1 MLHFNLF
8 RARRTSDVPRSRIP
22 SPEENASFISQL
34 LFAWLGPL
42 LTTGY
47 KRPLEYEDIWL
58 VPQARSAS
66 YLAQSVIKSFENLAI
81 DKQHHRSQRRWGL
94 PVLAWALHRC
104 FKFDFWVGGLCQ
116 LVESILQAMAPF
128 TLRFL
133 IIFARDAHSFI
144 RGEQDSQPPLGRG
157 VGLVL
162 AITAMQVIQSFSSS
176 HFHYRSTLFGG
187 ESRSALIAVAF
198 SKSLRLSRR
207 ARAGGEL
214 GMTEA
219 TIVPTGQPHDQLRWQ
234 ASKEGWS
241 NSRVMGLISTDVSRI
256 EQSCTTFHLV
266 WTSPIAILL
275 TITLLI
281 INLGYSALAGVAV
294 LVLGLTTLTKV
305 VKVLARLRAAVTMV
319 TDQRAGLTQ
328 EILHGIR
335 FVKYFGWE
343 SAFLRRLQGIRA
355 SETSSLQI
363 LHITK
368 SAIGA
373 ASMALPIFSSMAA
386 FLVYSSTN
394 SGPLDPAL
402 IFSSLALFNSLRT
415 PMNWLPTSI
424 GHLVDADAALKR
436 FEALLLSEESPAHP
450 GATPG
455 LNHAIQIQ
463 NATFTWEK
471 SSTLC
476 EEQATETA
484 AKSRK
489 TRQLRTLGRYP
500 LKEAD
505 NACTPR
511 YDGEKV
517 TGQSYELPFF
527 LKDISF
533 TISSQELVAV
543 VGSVG
548 CGKSSL
554 LSALANDMR
563 LVQGTMK
570 FNSNVAYCP
579 QSAWLQNATIR
590 ENILF
595 GRDFE
600 KELYSRVTHACA
612 LEADFALLP
621 RGDLTEIG
629 EKGITLSGGQKQRV
643 NIARAIY
650 SNAGIVLLD
659 DPLSAVDAH
668 VGNHIFNQAISGLL
682 HGKCRV
688 LVTHQLQVL
697 HRCDRVI
704 WMTNGRIEA
713 VDKYESLL
721 ESSVSF
727 RRFVQTSRVV
737 SSNESQVNDEMEDST
752 CAYKECAALLND
764 SVSDDNKKLMQEDVK
779 AVNSVPWT
787 VYHVWMKSSGS
798 ILNMAAV
805 LILMCIFRAA
815 NLLTSLSLAWW
826 VSDAYGLSRA
836 SYIGLYAGLGVAQA
850 VLLFAFSMVVCIV
863 GTRASQTMSNDA
875 MWQILRAPIVFFD
888 TTPLGRIIHR
898 FTKDVDTMDNSL
910 TDSFRQYLIVLSSL
924 LGSFGFIIAY
934 FHYVSRVGVQYF
946 ARELKRYHAILDGVV
961 FAKFNEALVGASTIR
976 AYGREEHYVSDIYRA
991 IDDMGGAYFLT
1002 FANQRWLSLRLDNL
1016 GNILSF
1022 TTGMLA
1028 VTTTLVVSPSITGL
1042 ILSYSLSLVG
1052 IIQITVRYFADV
1064 DNSMS
1069 STERLHQYTSSLAH
1083 EASLEEDASLR
1094 LRSSWPESGEIVFE
1108 SVQMRYRPELPL
1120 VLDKFTL
1127 TIRGG
1132 ERIGIV
1138 GRTGAG
1144 KSTILSTLFRLTELS
1159 GGRIMVDGV
1168 DIAQVGLHNLRSR
1181 LAIIPQDPTLFR
1193 GTIRS
1198 NLDPFDRHSDLEMW
1212 NALRQ
1217 AHLLPR
1223 EDSSEATGLAS
1234 GLTAETFDATDHSL
1248 RDIQTTAH
1256 PPENNKETRITL
1268 DAIVEEE
1275 GLNYS
1280 LGQRQLLALARAH
1293 LRNARITLID
1303 EGTSSVDSA
1312 TDVLVQKTIAQEL
1325 SSGKTLI
1332 AIAHRLRTVLLYDRV
1347 CVMDQGRI
1355 VELGPPLEL
1364 WEQAGVFRGMCDR
1377 SGITREDFSI
1387 G

>member
-1 MLHFNLF
+1 MAHFNPF
-8 RARRTSDVPRSRIP
+8 RTRRTSDDVPRSRIP
-22 SPEENASFISQL
+22 SPEENASIISQL
-34 LFAWLGPL
+34 LFTWLGPL

-58 VPQARSAS
+58 VPQARSAA
-66 YLAQSVIKSFENLAI
+66 YLAQNLMKSFENLII
-81 DKQHHRSQRRWGL
+81 DKQHHGSRRRWGL
-94 PVLAWALHRC
+94 PVLAWALHNC

-133 IIFARDAHSFI
+133 IVFARDAHSFI
-144 RGEQDSQPPLGRG
+144 RGEQDSRPPLGRG

-176 HFHYRSTLFGG
+176 HFHYRSTLLGG
-187 ESRSALIAVAF
+187 QSRSALIAVAF

-207 ARAGGEL
+207 GRAGGEL
-214 GMTEA
+214 GMTKA
-219 TIVPTGQPHDQLRWQ
+219 TMVSTGQPQDQLRWQ
-234 ASKEGWS
+234 ILKEGWS
-241 NSRVMGLISTDVSRI
+241 NSRVMSLISTDVSRI

-294 LVLGLTTLTKV
+294 LVLGLTALTKV
-305 VKVLARLRAAVTMV
+305 VKVLARLRAAVNMV

-343 SAFLRRLQGIRA
+343 SAFLHRLQAIRA

-455 LNHAIQIQ
+455 LKHAIEIQ

-471 SSTLC
+471 SSTGS

-489 TRQLRTLGRYP
+489 TRRFRTLGRYP
-500 LKEAD
+500 PKEAD
-505 NACTPR
+505 STCTPR

-517 TGQSYELPFF
+517 AGRSNEPPFS
-527 LKDISF
+527 LENISVA
-533 TISSQELVAV
+533 ISSQELVAV

-595 GRDFE
+595 GRSFD

-621 RGDLTEIG
+621 HGDLTEIG

-650 SNAGIVLLD
+650 SDAGIVLLD

-682 HGKCRV
+682 HGKCCV

-697 HRCDRVI
+697 RRCDRVI
-704 WMTNGRIEA
+704 WMTNGLIEA
-713 VDKYESLL
+713 FDKYDGLL
-721 ESSVSF
+721 ESSISF
-727 RRFVQTSRVV
+727 RRFVQTSGTV
-737 SSNESQVNDEMEDST
+737 SSGETQANEEIEDST
-752 CAYKECAALLND
+752 CAPKEGAALLND
-764 SVSDDNKKLMQEDVK
+764 YVSEDKRKLMQEDVK
-779 AVNSVPWT
+779 AVNSVPWN

-850 VLLFAFSMVVCIV
+850 VLLFAFSMVVCI
-863 GTRASQTMSNDA
+863 
-875 MWQILRAPIVFFD
+875 
-888 TTPLGRIIHR
+888 
-898 FTKDVDTMDNSL
+898 
-910 TDSFRQYLIVLSSL
+910 YLIVLSSL

-934 FHYVSRVGVQYF
+934 FHYFAIALAVVSVVLVLAVSYYRSS
-946 ARELKRYHAILDGVV
+946 ARELKRYHAILDGAV

-976 AYGREEHYVSDIYRA
+976 AYGREEHYVRDIHRA
-991 IDDMGGAYFLT
+991 IDDMDGAYFLT

-1069 STERLHQYTSSLAH
+1069 STERLHQYTSSLAR
-1083 EASLEEDASLR
+1083 EASLEEDAAFR

-1120 VLDKFTL
+1120 VLDNFSL

-1159 GGRIMVDGV
+1159 GGRIMIDGV
-1168 DIAQVGLHNLRSR
+1168 DIAQVGLHSLRSR

-1198 NLDPFDRHSDLEMW
+1198 NLDPFGRHSDLEMW

-1217 AHLLPR
+1217 AHLLPG
-1223 EDSSEATGLAS
+1223 EDPSEATGLAIDATS
-1234 GLTAETFDATDHSL
+1234 DATDHSL
-1248 RDIQTTAH
+1248 RDIQTATQS
-1256 PPENNKETRITL
+1256 PENNMETRITL

-1325 SSGKTLI
+1325 SGGKTLI

-1377 SGITREDFSI
+1377 SGITQEDFSD

>member
-1 MLHFNLF
+1 MAHFNPF
-8 RARRTSDVPRSRIP
+8 RTRRTSDDVPRSRTP
-22 SPEENASFISQL
+22 SPEENASIISQL
-34 LFAWLGPL
+34 LFTWLGPL

-58 VPQARSAS
+58 VPQARSAA
-66 YLAQSVIKSFENLAI
+66 YLAQNLMKSLENLI
-81 DKQHHRSQRRWGL
+81 IEKQHHGSRRRWGL
-94 PVLAWALHRC
+94 PVLAWALHNC
-104 FKFDFWVGGLCQ
+104 FKFDFW
-116 LVESILQAMAPF
+116 
-128 TLRFL
+128 
-133 IIFARDAHSFI
+133 
-144 RGEQDSQPPLGRG
+144 
-157 VGLVL
+157 
-162 AITAMQVIQSFSSS
+162 
-176 HFHYRSTLFGG
+176 
-187 ESRSALIAVAF
+187 
-198 SKSLRLSRR
+198 
-207 ARAGGEL
+207 
-214 GMTEA
+214 
-219 TIVPTGQPHDQLRWQ
+219 
-234 ASKEGWS
+234 
-241 NSRVMGLISTDVSRI
+241 
-256 EQSCTTFHLV
+256 
-266 WTSPIAILL
+266 
-275 TITLLI
+275 
-281 INLGYSALAGVAV
+281 
-294 LVLGLTTLTKV
+294 
-305 VKVLARLRAAVTMV
+305 
-319 TDQRAGLTQ
+319 
-328 EILHGIR
+328 
-335 FVKYFGWE
+335 
-343 SAFLRRLQGIRA
+343 
-355 SETSSLQI
+355 
-363 LHITK
+363 
-368 SAIGA
+368 
-373 ASMALPIFSSMAA
+373 
-386 FLVYSSTN
+386 
-394 SGPLDPAL
+394 
-402 IFSSLALFNSLRT
+402 
-415 PMNWLPTSI
+415 
-424 GHLVDADAALKR
+424 
-436 FEALLLSEESPAHP
+436 
-450 GATPG
+450 
-455 LNHAIQIQ
+455 
-463 NATFTWEK
+463 
-471 SSTLC
+471 
-476 EEQATETA
+476 
-484 AKSRK
+484 
-489 TRQLRTLGRYP
+489 
-500 LKEAD
+500 
-505 NACTPR
+505 
-511 YDGEKV
+511 
-517 TGQSYELPFF
+517 
-527 LKDISF
+527 
-533 TISSQELVAV
+533 ELVAV

-579 QSAWLQNATIR
+579 QSTWLQNATIR

-595 GRDFE
+595 GRSFD

-621 RGDLTEIG
+621 HGDLTEIG

-650 SNAGIVLLD
+650 SDAGIVLLD

-682 HGKCRV
+682 HGKCCV

-697 HRCDRVI
+697 RRCDRVI

-713 VDKYESLL
+713 FDKYDGLL
-721 ESSVSF
+721 ESSISF
-727 RRFVQTSRVV
+727 RRFVQTSGTV
-737 SSNESQVNDEMEDST
+737 SSGETQENEEIEDST
-752 CAYKECAALLND
+752 CAPKEGAALLND
-764 SVSDDNKKLMQEDVK
+764 YVSEDKRKLMQEDVK
-779 AVNSVPWT
+779 AVNSVPWN

-850 VLLFAFSMVVCIV
+850 VLLFAFSMVVCI
-863 GTRASQTMSNDA
+863 A
-875 MWQILRAPIVFFD
+875 
-888 TTPLGRIIHR
+888 GRIIHR

-934 FHYVSRVGVQYF
+934 FHYFAIALAVVSVVLVLAVSYYRSS
-946 ARELKRYHAILDGVV
+946 ARELKRYHAILDGAV

-976 AYGREEHYVSDIYRA
+976 AYGREEHYVRDIHRA
-991 IDDMGGAYFLT
+991 IHDMDGAYFLT

-1069 STERLHQYTSSLAH
+1069 STERLHQYTSSLAR
-1083 EASLEEDASLR
+1083 EASLEEDAAFR
-1094 LRSSWPESGEIVFE
+1094 LRPSWPESGEIVFE

-1120 VLDKFTL
+1120 VLDNFSL

-1159 GGRIMVDGV
+1159 GGRIMIDGV
-1168 DIAQVGLHNLRSR
+1168 DIAQVGLHSLRSR

-1198 NLDPFDRHSDLEMW
+1198 NLDPFGRHSDLEMW
-1212 NALRQ
+1212 NALQ
-1217 AHLLPR
+1217 
-1223 EDSSEATGLAS
+1223 
-1234 GLTAETFDATDHSL
+1234 
-1248 RDIQTTAH
+1248 
-1256 PPENNKETRITL
+1256 NNMETRITL

-1312 TDVLVQKTIAQEL
+1312 TDVLVQKTIAREL

-1364 WEQAGVFRGMCDR
+1364 WKQAGVFRGMCDR
-1377 SGITREDFSI
+1377 SGITREDFSD

>member
-1 MLHFNLF
+1 MAHFNPF
-8 RARRTSDVPRSRIP
+8 RTRRTSDDVPRSRIP
-22 SPEENASFISQL
+22 SPEENASIISQL
-34 LFAWLGPL
+34 LFTWLGPL

-58 VPQARSAS
+58 VPQARSAA
-66 YLAQSVIKSFENLAI
+66 YLAQNLMKSFENLII
-81 DKQHHRSQRRWGL
+81 DKQHHGSRRRWGL
-94 PVLAWALHRC
+94 PVLAWALHNC

-133 IIFARDAHSFI
+133 IVFARDAHSFI
-144 RGEQDSQPPLGRG
+144 RGEQDSRPPLGRG

-176 HFHYRSTLFGG
+176 HFHYRSTLLGG
-187 ESRSALIAVAF
+187 QSRSALIAVAF

-207 ARAGGEL
+207 GRAGGEL

-219 TIVPTGQPHDQLRWQ
+219 TMVSTGQPQDQLRWQ
-234 ASKEGWS
+234 ILKEGWS
-241 NSRVMGLISTDVSRI
+241 NSRVMSLISTDVSRI

-294 LVLGLTTLTKV
+294 LVLGLTALTKV
-305 VKVLARLRAAVTMV
+305 VKVLARLRAAVNMV

-343 SAFLRRLQGIRA
+343 SAFLHRLQAIRA

-373 ASMALPIFSSMAA
+373 A
-386 FLVYSSTN
+386 
-394 SGPLDPAL
+394 
-402 IFSSLALFNSLRT
+402 
-415 PMNWLPTSI
+415 
-424 GHLVDADAALKR
+424 
-436 FEALLLSEESPAHP
+436 
-450 GATPG
+450 
-455 LNHAIQIQ
+455 
-463 NATFTWEK
+463 
-471 SSTLC
+471 
-476 EEQATETA
+476 
-484 AKSRK
+484 
-489 TRQLRTLGRYP
+489 
-500 LKEAD
+500 
-505 NACTPR
+505 

-517 TGQSYELPFF
+517 AGRSNEPPFS
-527 LKDISF
+527 LENISVA
-533 TISSQELVAV
+533 ISSQELVAV

-595 GRDFE
+595 GRSFD

-621 RGDLTEIG
+621 HGDLTEIG

-650 SNAGIVLLD
+650 SDAGIVLLD

-682 HGKCRV
+682 HGKCCV

-697 HRCDRVI
+697 RRCDRVI
-704 WMTNGRIEA
+704 WMTNGLIEA
-713 VDKYESLL
+713 FDKYDGLL
-721 ESSVSF
+721 ESSISF
-727 RRFVQTSRVV
+727 RRFVQTSGTV
-737 SSNESQVNDEMEDST
+737 SSGETQANEEIEDST
-752 CAYKECAALLND
+752 CAPKEGAALLND
-764 SVSDDNKKLMQEDVK
+764 YVSEDKRKLMQEDVK
-779 AVNSVPWT
+779 AVNSVPWN

-850 VLLFAFSMVVCIV
+850 VLLFAFSMVVCI
-863 GTRASQTMSNDA
+863 
-875 MWQILRAPIVFFD
+875 
-888 TTPLGRIIHR
+888 
-898 FTKDVDTMDNSL
+898 
-910 TDSFRQYLIVLSSL
+910 YLIVLSSL

-934 FHYVSRVGVQYF
+934 FHYFAIALAVVSVVLVLAVSYYRSS
-946 ARELKRYHAILDGVV
+946 ARELKRYHAILDGAV

-976 AYGREEHYVSDIYRA
+976 AYGREEHYVRDIHRA
-991 IDDMGGAYFLT
+991 IDDMDGAYFLT
-1002 FANQRWLSLRLDNL
+1002 FANQRW
-1016 GNILSF
+1016 F
-1022 TTGMLA
+1022 
-1028 VTTTLVVSPSITGL
+1028 ITGL

-1069 STERLHQYTSSLAH
+1069 STERLHQYTSSLAR
-1083 EASLEEDASLR
+1083 EASLEEDAAFR

-1120 VLDKFTL
+1120 VLDNFSL

-1159 GGRIMVDGV
+1159 GGRIMIDGV
-1168 DIAQVGLHNLRSR
+1168 DIAQVGLHSLRSR

-1198 NLDPFDRHSDLEMW
+1198 NLDPFGRHSDLEMW

-1217 AHLLPR
+1217 AHLLPG
-1223 EDSSEATGLAS
+1223 EDPSEATGLAIDATS
-1234 GLTAETFDATDHSL
+1234 DATDHSL
-1248 RDIQTTAH
+1248 RDIQTATQS
-1256 PPENNKETRITL
+1256 PENNMETRITL

-1325 SSGKTLI
+1325 SGGKTLI

-1377 SGITREDFSI
+1377 SGITQEDFSD

>member
-1 MLHFNLF
+1 MAHFNPF
-8 RARRTSDVPRSRIP
+8 RTRRTSDDVPRSRIP
-22 SPEENASFISQL
+22 SPEENASIISQL
-34 LFAWLGPL
+34 LFTWLGPL

-58 VPQARSAS
+58 VPQARSAA
-66 YLAQSVIKSFENLAI
+66 YLAQNLMKSFENLII
-81 DKQHHRSQRRWGL
+81 DKQHHGSRRRWGL
-94 PVLAWALHRC
+94 PVLAWALHNC

-133 IIFARDAHSFI
+133 IVFARDAHSFI
-144 RGEQDSQPPLGRG
+144 RGEQDSRPPLGRG

-162 AITAMQVIQSFSSS
+162 AITAMQ
-176 HFHYRSTLFGG
+176 T
-187 ESRSALIAVAF
+187 
-198 SKSLRLSRR
+198 RR
-207 ARAGGEL
+207 
-214 GMTEA
+214 
-219 TIVPTGQPHDQLRWQ
+219 
-234 ASKEGWS
+234 
-241 NSRVMGLISTDVSRI
+241 
-256 EQSCTTFHLV
+256 F
-266 WTSPIAILL
+266 
-275 TITLLI
+275 
-281 INLGYSALAGVAV
+281 
-294 LVLGLTTLTKV
+294 
-305 VKVLARLRAAVTMV
+305 
-319 TDQRAGLTQ
+319 
-328 EILHGIR
+328 
-335 FVKYFGWE
+335 
-343 SAFLRRLQGIRA
+343 
-355 SETSSLQI
+355 
-363 LHITK
+363 
-368 SAIGA
+368 
-373 ASMALPIFSSMAA
+373 
-386 FLVYSSTN
+386 
-394 SGPLDPAL
+394 
-402 IFSSLALFNSLRT
+402 
-415 PMNWLPTSI
+415 
-424 GHLVDADAALKR
+424 
-436 FEALLLSEESPAHP
+436 
-450 GATPG
+450 
-455 LNHAIQIQ
+455 
-463 NATFTWEK
+463 
-471 SSTLC
+471 
-476 EEQATETA
+476 
-484 AKSRK
+484 
-489 TRQLRTLGRYP
+489 RTLGRYP
-500 LKEAD
+500 PKEAD
-505 NACTPR
+505 STCTPR

-517 TGQSYELPFF
+517 AGRSNEPPFS
-527 LKDISF
+527 LENISVA
-533 TISSQELVAV
+533 ISSQELVAV

-595 GRDFE
+595 GRSFD

-621 RGDLTEIG
+621 HGDLTEIG

-650 SNAGIVLLD
+650 SDAGIVLLD

-668 VGNHIFNQAISGLL
+668 VGRHIFNQAISGLL
-682 HGKCRV
+682 HGKCCV

-697 HRCDRVI
+697 RRCDRVI
-704 WMTNGRIEA
+704 WMTNGLIEA
-713 VDKYESLL
+713 FDKYDGLL
-721 ESSVSF
+721 ESSISF
-727 RRFVQTSRVV
+727 RRFVQTSGTV
-737 SSNESQVNDEMEDST
+737 SSGETQANEEIEDST
-752 CAYKECAALLND
+752 CAPKEGAALLND
-764 SVSDDNKKLMQEDVK
+764 YVSEDKRKLMQEDVK
-779 AVNSVPWT
+779 AVNSVPWN

-850 VLLFAFSMVVCIV
+850 VLLFAFSMVVCI
-863 GTRASQTMSNDA
+863 
-875 MWQILRAPIVFFD
+875 
-888 TTPLGRIIHR
+888 
-898 FTKDVDTMDNSL
+898 
-910 TDSFRQYLIVLSSL
+910 YLIVLSSL

-934 FHYVSRVGVQYF
+934 FHYFAIALAVVSVVLVLAVSYYRSS
-946 ARELKRYHAILDGVV
+946 ARELKRYHAILDGAV

-976 AYGREEHYVSDIYRA
+976 AYGREEHYVRDIHRA
-991 IDDMGGAYFLT
+991 IDDMDGAYFLT

-1069 STERLHQYTSSLAH
+1069 STERLHQYTSSLAR
-1083 EASLEEDASLR
+1083 EASLEEDAAFR

-1120 VLDKFTL
+1120 VLDNFSL

-1159 GGRIMVDGV
+1159 GGRIMIDGV
-1168 DIAQVGLHNLRSR
+1168 DIAQVGLHSLRSR

-1198 NLDPFDRHSDLEMW
+1198 NLDPFGRHSDLEMW

-1217 AHLLPR
+1217 AHLLPG
-1223 EDSSEATGLAS
+1223 EDPSEATGLAIDATS
-1234 GLTAETFDATDHSL
+1234 DATDHSL
-1248 RDIQTTAH
+1248 RDIQTATQS
-1256 PPENNKETRITL
+1256 PENNMETRITL

-1325 SSGKTLI
+1325 SGGKTLI

-1377 SGITREDFSI
+1377 SGITQEDFSD